1 MTQSIGRRLTALGL
15 CAAATLAV
23 PFATG
28 TAEAKKKRA
37 PAAVLTITVTPGNSG
52 TQWTPPQRYRST
64 RWTHSRHRSMH
75 WPRHDHRHVGA
86 YTYTLTC
93 GPDGG
98 THPRAHEACDAL
110 RQVRGNV
117 QALNVNPG
125 ACVRLY
131 SPVTV
136 DIRGQWYGRPTAY
149 RQQFSNRCVMDRKLG
164 PVV

>member
-23 PFATG
+23 PFSTG

-37 PAAVLTITVTPGNSG
+37 AAVLTITVTPGNGG
-52 TQWTPPQRYRST
+52 TQWTPPRRHRST
-64 RWTHSRHRSMH
+64 RWTHQHDRKSNWWHRGPLGS
-75 WPRHDHRHVGA
+75 

-98 THPRAHEACDAL
+98 THPRAHEACDTL

-117 QALNVNPG
+117 RLLNVNPG

-131 SPVTV
+131 KPVTV

-164 PVV
+164 SIV